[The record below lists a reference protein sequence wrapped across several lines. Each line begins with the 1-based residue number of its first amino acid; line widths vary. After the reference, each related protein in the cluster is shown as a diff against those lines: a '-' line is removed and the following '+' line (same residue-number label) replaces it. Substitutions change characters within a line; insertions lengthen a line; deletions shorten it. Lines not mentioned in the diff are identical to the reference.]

1 MLNLNNTKIAFD
13 YKSTTQ
19 LQKARLMFK
28 MVSRPWLVRIGKYLT
43 RFALFIRFPLR
54 PFVKPTIFSQF
65 CGGETIDDCDE
76 TIKSIGDYNVGSIL
90 DYSVEGTEE
99 PKAHNVTAE
108 NIMETINKAA
118 NDSNIPYAVF
128 KVSGV
133 SRDTFL
139 EKINDKL
146 DNLSE
151 VDKKEYEEVME
162 RIDKLCKRA
171 FEVDVPIYIDAED
184 YSMQNAIDSFA
195 WEMML
200 RYNKEKAV
208 VFNTIQA
215 YRVDRFK
222 FLKSEHLRAKQAG
235 IKYGVKLVRGAY
247 MEKERERAEEHGYP
261 SPIHVDKEAT
271 DKCFN
276 QCLRYIVKNIE
287 DFSLCLGTHNE
298 KSTLILTEL
307 MKEKGISKNDSR
319 IVFAQL
325 LGMSDHITF
334 NLSTNGYT
342 AAKYVPFGPVRDV
355 MPYLIRRAEEN
366 SSVSGQ
372 TFRELELIKHELRRR
387 KNRTDSNDAA
397 SKKSKYQKDEDGIRK
412 EVAIEDSD
420 EGLAV

>member
-1 MLNLNNTKIAFD
+1 MLNLNNTKTAFD
-13 YKSTTQ
+13 YKSTNQ

-28 MVSRPWLVRIGKYLT
+28 MVSRPWLVRLGKYIT
-43 RFALFIRFPLR
+43 KFALFINFPIR

-76 TIKSIGDYNVGSIL
+76 TIKKIGEYNVGSIL
-90 DYSVEGTEE
+90 DYSVEGTEDPE
-99 PKAHNVTAE
+99 AHNHTAK
-108 NIMETINKAA
+108 NILETINKAA
-118 NDSNIPYAVF
+118 NDPNIPYAVF

-139 EKINDKL
+139 ERINDNL

-151 VDKKEYEEVME
+151 DDEKEYEEVLE

-171 FEVDVPIYIDAED
+171 FEVEVPIYIDAED
-184 YSMQNAIDSFA
+184 FSMQNVIDSFA

-200 RYNKEKAV
+200 RYNNEKAV

-215 YRVDRFK
+215 YRIDRFE
-222 FLKSEHLRAKQAG
+222 FLKAEHQKAKHAD

-247 MEKERERAEEHGYP
+247 MEKERERAEENGYP
-261 SPIHVDKEAT
+261 SPIHVNKEAT
-271 DKCFN
+271 DACFN
-276 QCLRYIVKNIE
+276 KCLRYIVKNLE
-287 DFSLCLGTHNE
+287 DFSLCMGTHNE
-298 KSTLILTEL
+298 ESTLILTEL
-307 MKEKGISKNDSR
+307 MKNRGISKNDDR

-334 NLSTNGYT
+334 NLSTNGYPT
-342 AAKYVPFGPVRDV
+342 AKYVPFGPVRDV

-372 TFRELELIKHELRRR
+372 TDRELELIKHELRRR
-387 KNRTDSNDAA
+387 KNKTDSNDAEPQQN
-397 SKKSKYQKDEDGIRK
+397 KHKKDEKKIIK
-412 EVAIEDSD
+412 EVMIDD
-420 EGLAV
+420 E

>member
-1 MLNLNNTKIAFD
+1 MLNLNNTKTAFK
-13 YKSTTQ
+13 YKTTAQ
-19 LQKARLMFK
+19 LQKARFMFK
-28 MVSRPWLVRIGKYLT
+28 MVSRPWLVRLGKYLT
-43 RFALFIRFPLR
+43 RFALFIHFPIR

-76 TIKSIGDYNVGSIL
+76 TINKIGKYNVGSIL

-99 PKAHNVTAE
+99 PEAHDKTANNVLA
-108 NIMETINKAA
+108 TINKAA
-118 NDSNIPYAVF
+118 NTSNIPYAVF
-128 KVSGV
+128 KISGV

-139 EKINDKL
+139 EEINEKL
-146 DNLSE
+146 GDLSE
-151 VDKKEYEEVME
+151 DEEKEYNAVLQ
-162 RIDKLCKRA
+162 RIDNLCKRA
-171 FEVDVPIYIDAED
+171 FEVEVPIYIDAED
-184 YSMQNAIDSFA
+184 FSMQNAIDSFA

-200 RYNKEKAV
+200 KYNKEKSV

-215 YRVDRFK
+215 YRVDRFE
-222 FLKSEHLRAKQAG
+222 FLKSEHLRAKEAG

-247 MEKERERAEEHGYP
+247 MEKERERAEENGYP
-261 SPIHVDKEAT
+261 SPIHENKDAT

-276 QCLRYIVKNIE
+276 KCLRYIVNNLK

-298 KSTLILTEL
+298 ESTLILTEL
-307 MKEKGISKNDSR
+307 MKEKGISKNDDR

-334 NLSTNGYT
+334 NLSANGYP

-372 TFRELELIKHELRRR
+372 TYRELELIKHELRRR
-387 KNRTDSNDAA
+387 KNKTDSNDA
-397 SKKSKYQKDEDGIRK
+397 KPKQNQHKKDEDKIIK
-412 EVAIEDSD
+412 EVQLEDPDGAEAI
-420 EGLAV
+420 

>member
-1 MLNLNNTKIAFD
+1 MLNLNNTKTAFK

-28 MVSRPWLVRIGKYLT
+28 MVARPWMVKVGKYIT
-43 RFALFIRFPLR
+43 RFALFIHFPIR

-65 CGGETIDDCDE
+65 CGGETIDECDE
-76 TIKSIGDYNVGSIL
+76 TINKIGEYNVGSIL
-90 DYSVEGTEE
+90 DYSVEGAEE
-99 PKAHNVTAE
+99 PEAHEKAAKNVLA
-108 NIMETINKAA
+108 TINKAA
-118 NDSNIPYAVF
+118 DTPNIPYAVF
-128 KVSGV
+128 KISGV

-139 EKINDKL
+139 ENINDKL
-146 DNLSE
+146 DDLSE
-151 VDKKEYEEVME
+151 DEEKEYNEVLK
-162 RIDKLCKRA
+162 RIDNLCKRA

-184 YSMQNAIDSFA
+184 FSMQNVIDSFA

-200 RYNKEKAV
+200 RYNKDKAI

-215 YRVDRFK
+215 YRVDRFE
-222 FLKSEHLRAKQAG
+222 FLKTEHLKSKQAE

-247 MEKERERAEEHGYP
+247 MEKERERAEENGYP
-261 SPIHVDKEAT
+261 SPIHENKDAT

-276 QCLRYIVKNIE
+276 KCLRYIVNNLK
-287 DFSLCLGTHNE
+287 DFSICLGTHNE
-298 KSTLILTEL
+298 ESTLILTEL
-307 MKEKGISKNDSR
+307 MKEMGISKDDER

-334 NLSTNGYT
+334 NLSADGYT

-372 TFRELELIKHELRRR
+372 TYRELELIKHELRRR
-387 KNRTDSNDAA
+387 RNRTDSNDAEPTQNRH
-397 SKKSKYQKDEDGIRK
+397 KQDKDKIIK
-412 EVAIEDSD
+412 EVKLEDPD
-420 EGLAV
+420 GAEAV

>member
-13 YKSTTQ
+13 YKSNNQ

-28 MVSRPWLVRIGKYLT
+28 MVSRPWMVRIGKYIT
-43 RFALFIRFPLR
+43 RFALFIRFPVR

-65 CGGETIDDCDE
+65 CGGETIDECDK
-76 TIKSIGDYNVGSIL
+76 TINSIGKYNVGSIL

-99 PKAHNVTAE
+99 SDAHKKTAKH
-108 NIMETINKAA
+108 ILETIEKAA
-118 NDSNIPYAVF
+118 NTANIPYAVF

-133 SRDTFL
+133 SRDSFL

-146 DNLSE
+146 DDLSE
-151 VDKKEYEEVME
+151 DEKKEYQEVLD
-162 RIDKLCKRA
+162 RIDKLCRRA
-171 FEVDVPIYIDAED
+171 FEVGVPIYIDAED
-184 YSMQNAIDSFA
+184 YSMQNAIDNFV

-215 YRVDRFK
+215 YRVDRFE
-222 FLKSEHLRAKQAG
+222 FLKAEHLKTKNAG
-235 IKYGVKLVRGAY
+235 VKYGVKLVRGAY
-247 MEKERERAEEHGYP
+247 MEKERERADEYGYP
-261 SPIHVDKEAT
+261 SPIHKNKEET
-271 DKCFN
+271 NICFN
-276 QCLRYIVKNIE
+276 KCLRYIVNNLK

-298 KSTLILTEL
+298 ESILILTEL
-307 MKEKGISKNDSR
+307 MKEKGISKDDNR

-334 NLSTNGYT
+334 NLAENGYP

-372 TFRELELIKHELRRR
+372 TYRELELIKHELRRR
-387 KNRTDSNDAA
+387 KNKTESNDAEPQRDEF
-397 SKKSKYQKDEDGIRK
+397 KKDKVRIEK
-412 EVAIEDSD
+412 EVKHQDPDGAE
-420 EGLAV
+420 AV

>member
-1 MLNLNNTKIAFD
+1 MLNLNNTKNAFN
-13 YKSTTQ
+13 YKSTAQ

-28 MVSRPWLVRIGKYLT
+28 MVSQPWLVKIGKYVT
-43 RFALFIRFPLR
+43 RFALFIHFPIK

-76 TIKSIGDYNVGSIL
+76 TINKIGQYNVGSIL

-99 PKAHNVTAE
+99 PEAHIKTAK

-118 NDSNIPYAVF
+118 NTPNIPYAVF

-139 EKINDKL
+139 EEINDKL
-146 DNLSE
+146 DNLSG
-151 VDKKEYEEVME
+151 DHRKEYNEVLE
-162 RIDKLCKRA
+162 RIDNLCKRA
-171 FEVDVPIYIDAED
+171 FEVDVPIYVDAED
-184 YSMQNAIDSFA
+184 FSMQNVIDSVA

-200 RYNKEKAV
+200 RYNKEKAI

-215 YRVDRFK
+215 YRVDRFE
-222 FLKSEHLRAKQAG
+222 FLKKEHLRAKQAG

-247 MEKERERAEEHGYP
+247 MEKERDRAEENGYP
-261 SPIHVDKEAT
+261 SPIHENKDAT
-271 DKCFN
+271 DNCFN
-276 QCLRYIVKNIE
+276 KCLRYIVNNLK
-287 DFSLCLGTHNE
+287 DFSLCMGTHNE
-298 KSTLILTEL
+298 ESTLILTEM
-307 MKEKGISKNDSR
+307 MKEKGISKDDDR

-334 NLSTNGYT
+334 NLSSNGYP

-372 TFRELELIKHELRRR
+372 TYRELELIKHELRRR
-387 KNRTDSNDAA
+387 KNKTDSGDAEP
-397 SKKSKYQKDEDGIRK
+397 KKSKDKKDKDKIIKEAKVEDLDEQ
-412 EVAIEDSD
+412 EV
-420 EGLAV
+420 V

>member
-1 MLNLNNTKIAFD
+1 MLNLNNTKTAFD
-13 YKSTTQ
+13 YKSTAE

-28 MVSRPWLVRIGKYLT
+28 MVSRPWVVRLGKYIT
-43 RFALFIRFPLR
+43 RFAIFIHFPIR

-76 TIKSIGDYNVGSIL
+76 TINKIGQYNVGSIL

-99 PKAHNVTAE
+99 PEAHINTAQH
-108 NIMETINKAA
+108 IMETINKAA
-118 NDSNIPYAVF
+118 NTPNIPYAVF
-128 KVSGV
+128 KVSGI

-151 VDKKEYEEVME
+151 DEKKEYKEVLE
-162 RIDKLCKRA
+162 RIDNLCKRA
-171 FEVDVPIYIDAED
+171 HEVGVPIYIDAED
-184 YSMQNAIDSFA
+184 YSMQNVIDNFA

-215 YRVDRFK
+215 YRVDRFE
-222 FLKSEHLRAKQAG
+222 FLKAEHLKAKQAVV
-235 IKYGVKLVRGAY
+235 KYGIKLVRGAY
-247 MEKERERAEEHGYP
+247 MEKERERAEENGDP
-261 SPIHVDKEAT
+261 SPIHENKDAT
-271 DKCFN
+271 DNCFN
-276 QCLRYIVKNIE
+276 KCLRYIVNNLK
-287 DFSLCLGTHNE
+287 DFSLCMGTHNE
-298 KSTLILTEL
+298 ESTLILTEL
-307 MKEKGISKNDSR
+307 MKEKGISKNDDR

-334 NLSTNGYT
+334 NLSTNGFT
-342 AAKYVPFGPVRDV
+342 TAKYVPFGPVKDV

-372 TFRELELIKHELRRR
+372 TYRELELIKHELRRR
-387 KNRTDSNDAA
+387 KNKTDSHDAEP
-397 SKKSKYQKDEDGIRK
+397 KQNKHKKDENKIIK
-412 EVAIEDSD
+412 EVKTDDPDGAEVI
-420 EGLAV
+420 